1 MRSHKNNSK
10 LQKIIKNFSFIYSIS
25 KIKKHISWK
34 QFVLDKVYNQS
45 YSVTTH
51 KLSKPDVGKSSASKA
66 LCSSLSASESS
77 ISIFLAEDDFSIE
90 LFSGIFSLFSNL
102 FCSINLTS
110 FANALSSEDSSSIFC
125 TVEPT
130 VFESY
135 CILSNGHYFLR
146 LQKIRKGFL
155 TEEVD
160 QNLAK
165 NRPRRKYY
173 SAGDSD
179 WARQPIREPL
189 AHSAAPFAKIVNE
202 TQNNNLAI
210 NWVFRCKI

>member
-1 MRSHKNNSK
+1 MSPTRKK
-10 LQKIIKNFSFIYSIS
+10 LQFYIQYFLNKKIISAGNILYLK
-25 KIKKHISWK
+25 
-34 QFVLDKVYNQS
+34 KVYSQS
-45 YSVTTH
+45 YSVTTK
-51 KLSKPDVGKSSASKA
+51 KLSKPDVGKSSA
-66 LCSSLSASESS
+66 
-77 ISIFLAEDDFSIE
+77 
-90 LFSGIFSLFSNL
+90 IFSLFSNL

-135 CILSNGHYFLR
+135 CILSNEHNFLR

-165 NRPRRKYY
+165 NRPRRKYIL
-173 SAGDSD
+173 GG
-179 WARQPIREPL
+179 RL
-189 AHSAAPFAKIVNE
+189 
-202 TQNNNLAI
+202 
-210 NWVFRCKI
+210 